1 MTMTYRG
8 IKHNTVSSAKQTK
21 SGNVKETY
29 RGIPLLNRVIA
40 R

>member
-8 IKHNTVSSAKQTK
+8 IKHNAVSAKKQTK
-21 SGNVKETY
+21 PGTVKETY
-29 RGIPLLNRVIA
+29 RGIPLLNRVLA